1 MSEREEV
8 SFRDHFMPHGLTQEA
23 LEDLLQQLRKYTG
36 IQQVWLVQKQVQHL
50 KHIPCYIL
58 GFSLKKGF
66 GKVDI
71 EAIIQTTKVL
81 HENVIFP
88 GETFLLC
95 FDIDENQKIK
105 KNIKQVQ
112 SAQII

>member
-1 MSEREEV
+1 
-8 SFRDHFMPHGLTQEA
+8 
-23 LEDLLQQLRKYTG
+23 
-36 IQQVWLVQKQVQHL
+36 
-50 KHIPCYIL
+50 
-58 GFSLKKGF
+58 
-66 GKVDI
+66 VDI
-71 EAIIQTTKVL
+71 EAIIQTTKTL